1 MVRAS
6 AWCVHVHGACACC
19 SMPASE
25 AASFASLGFMR
36 LAEAK
41 FSVAWLGF
49 GLGLGLGL
57 GFVLSRLASAYER
70 AMPRCPGHHH
80 APTMRVLPPKLPQKV
95 RGRVACC
102 SRPCMARAV
111 PTPSL
116 TSSKYSEL
124 SADAA

>member
-1 MVRAS
+1 
-6 AWCVHVHGACACC
+6 
-19 SMPASE
+19 MPASE

-57 GFVLSRLASAYER
+57 GIVPSRLASAYER

-95 RGRVACC
+95 HGRVACC

-116 TSSKYSEL
+116 TSSKNSEL